1 MLCLYES
8 TSFDPYEN
16 LAIEE
21 YLMNTLPKGT
31 CCLMLWQNAP
41 CVIVGKNQIAAEEIN
56 ESFVRKKGILT
67 ARRNSGGGAVYQD
80 KGNLNY
86 SVIEDMASEECSSSK
101 TEGRDPDLRILQ
113 NSFYRYM
120 RPVLYAMK
128 QFGVP
133 AEITGRND
141 IAVGGRKVS
150 GSAQFCRSG
159 KVLHHGC
166 ILITT
171 DLDALCSSLR
181 VNSSK
186 YQTRGIRSVK
196 SRVAALCEFTDRP
209 ISTEE
214 FKEQLIFSFGQAFS
228 EGAYMP
234 AVTEKGFMQR
244 ILLTVAYDGTDFHGF
259 AFQEG
264 VRTVLEAEGRIDVL
278 INNAGYGFFG
288 AVENVPLEEARR
300 QLEVNVFG
308 LARLCQLVLPVMRS
322 QGSGRI
328 INTSSVAGK
337 AVLYYGGWYHVSKFS
352 VEALSDALR
361 MEMKPFGIDVVLIE
375 PGGIRTDWGHIA
387 GDHLAASSEGTVYA
401 QTGTCEAENLHKA
414 YSSPFLSHPSVVTR
428 AILRAV
434 ESRRPRVRY
443 RPGRGASLIVGS
455 HALLPARWWDALMRQ
470 MGRIRI

>member
-1 MLCLYES
+1 MFCLYES

-31 CCLMLWQNAP
+31 CCLMLWQNDP
-41 CVIVGKNQIAAEEIN
+41 SVIVGKNQIAAEEIN

-86 SVIEDMASEECSSSK
+86 SVIEDMASQECGSSK
-101 TEGRDPDLRILQ
+101 TGGREPDLRILQ

-150 GSAQFCRSG
+150 GSAQFCCSG

-186 YQTRGIRSVK
+186 YQTRRIPSVR
-196 SRVAALCEFTDRP
+196 SRVSALCECADRP

-214 FKEQLIFSFGQAFS
+214 FKEQLIFSFRQAFS
-228 EGAYMP
+228 EDTYMP
-234 AVTEKGFMQR
+234 AVTEKGSMQR
-244 ILLTVAYDGTDFHGF
+244 ILLTDAD
-259 AFQEG
+259 
-264 VRTVLEAEGRIDVL
+264 RRKVLELRDQKYASPGWIYRQ
-278 INNAGYGFFG
+278 NPRC
-288 AVENVPLEEARR
+288 AVHR
-300 QLEVNVFG
+300 Q
-308 LARLCQLVLPVMRS
+308 
-322 QGSGRI
+322 
-328 INTSSVAGK
+328 
-337 AVLYYGGWYHVSKFS
+337 
-352 VEALSDALR
+352 
-361 MEMKPFGIDVVLIE
+361 
-375 PGGIRTDWGHIA
+375 IRTDA
-387 GDHLAASSEGTVYA
+387 GVLTVDMDIKEQRIERIVLTGDFFGSEDVGILERRMIGCRLDESLLGLLSGLNVSHYIKGMPAETLFSILTRSSE
-401 QTGTCEAENLHKA
+401 
-414 YSSPFLSHPSVVTR
+414 
-428 AILRAV
+428 
-434 ESRRPRVRY
+434 
-443 RPGRGASLIVGS
+443 
-455 HALLPARWWDALMRQ
+455 
-470 MGRIRI
+470 